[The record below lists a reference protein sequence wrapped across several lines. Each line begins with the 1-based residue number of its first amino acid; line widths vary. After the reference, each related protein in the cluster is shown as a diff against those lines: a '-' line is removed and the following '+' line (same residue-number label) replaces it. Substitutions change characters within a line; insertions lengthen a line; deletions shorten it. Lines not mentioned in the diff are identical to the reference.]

1 MSMPKISK
9 SGVGKCD
16 AVNDII
22 ESVALMETALSHILN
37 AEGEKI
43 QKAVGTLNSGYGK
56 PQPGLAC
63 STEELVCIDESVEN
77 VIRAITILES
87 LLQKKLNDALK
98 EKCPPKKKHHCFSNP
113 CEHDDDDFYT
123 PEPCEHEESC
133 CCKK

>member
-16 AVNDII
+16 AVNDVI

-98 EKCPPKKKHHCFSNP
+98 ENCPPRMNPHCFSKS
-113 CEHDDDDFYT
+113 DDYDEEFCP
-123 PEPCEHEESC
+123 PEPCCH
-133 CCKK
+133 K

>member
-16 AVNDII
+16 AVNDVI

-63 STEELVCIDESVEN
+63 STEELVCIDESVEE

-98 EKCPPKKKHHCFSNP
+98 ENCPPRMKPHCFSKS
-113 CEHDDDDFYT
+113 DDYDEEFCP
-123 PEPCEHEESC
+123 PEPCCH
-133 CCKK
+133 K

>member
-16 AVNDII
+16 AVNDVI

-98 EKCPPKKKHHCFSNP
+98 ENCPPRMKPHCFSKS
-113 CEHDDDDFYT
+113 DDYDEEFCP
-123 PEPCEHEESC
+123 PEPCCH
-133 CCKK
+133 K

>member
-98 EKCPPKKKHHCFSNP
+98 ENCPPRMKPHCFSKS
-113 CEHDDDDFYT
+113 DDYDEEFCP
-123 PEPCEHEESC
+123 PEPCCH
-133 CCKK
+133 K

>member
-1 MSMPKISK
+1 
-9 SGVGKCD
+9 
-16 AVNDII
+16 
-22 ESVALMETALSHILN
+22 METALSHILN

-56 PQPGLAC
+56 PHPGLAC
-63 STEELVCIDESVEN
+63 STEELICIDKSVEE

-87 LLQKKLNDALK
+87 ILQKKLNDALK
-98 EKCPPKKKHHCFSNP
+98 EKCPPKRRPHCSSKS
-113 CEHDDDDFYT
+113 CDDDDDFYT

>member
-16 AVNDII
+16 AVNDVI

-63 STEELVCIDESVEN
+63 STEELVCIHESVEN

-98 EKCPPKKKHHCFSNP
+98 ENCPPRMKPHCFSKS
-113 CEHDDDDFYT
+113 DDYDEEFCQ
-123 PEPCEHEESC
+123 PEPCC
-133 CCKK
+133 NK

>member
-1 MSMPKISK
+1 MPKISK

-16 AVNDII
+16 AVNDVI

-43 QKAVGTLNSGYGK
+43 QKAVGTLNNGYGK

-87 LLQKKLNDALK
+87 LLQKKLNDALM
-98 EKCPPKKKHHCFSNP
+98 ESCPPRMKPHCFSKS
-113 CEHDDDDFYT
+113 DDSDEEFCSS
-123 PEPCEHEESC
+123 EPCCH
-133 CCKK
+133 K

>member
-16 AVNDII
+16 TVNDVI

-98 EKCPPKKKHHCFSNP
+98 ESCPPRMKPHCFSKS
-113 CEHDDDDFYT
+113 DDYDEGFCP
-123 PEPCEHEESC
+123 PEPCCH
-133 CCKK
+133 K